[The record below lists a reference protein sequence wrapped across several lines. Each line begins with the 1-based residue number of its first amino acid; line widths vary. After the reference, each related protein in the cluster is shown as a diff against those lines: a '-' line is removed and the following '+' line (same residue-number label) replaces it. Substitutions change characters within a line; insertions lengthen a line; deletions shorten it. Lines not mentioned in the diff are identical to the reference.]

1 MRLMREVHLKA
12 GLAFI
17 ITIVIISSKPA
28 QQVILIVPPG
38 PRMMRTLWINSRERI
53 ENFQKR
59 KDGGGSYPEGL
70 EILLKET
77 AERNRPTSETVDSPE
92 NAPQDHDIRQSE
104 RVLEFQNR
112 DFWKRQTDL
121 SWHYPILVTLREMP
135 FKNYRG
141 TSSEKSKVRDNKIE
155 EVRKWRTSSW
165 SWL

>member
-1 MRLMREVHLKA
+1 MREVHLKT
-12 GLAFI
+12 GLALI

-38 PRMMRTLWINSRERI
+38 PSMMRTLWSNSRDRM

-70 EILLKET
+70 QILLKET
-77 AERNRPTSETVDSPE
+77 AERNRPTSETADSPE

-112 DFWKRQTDL
+112 DF
-121 SWHYPILVTLREMP
+121 
-135 FKNYRG
+135 
-141 TSSEKSKVRDNKIE
+141 
-155 EVRKWRTSSW
+155 
-165 SWL
+165 